1 MGCGVGGRENKSVCA
16 KEISAI
22 GAREGRQQMDQ
33 TIKKSEVK
41 DGLGLA
47 SKAADDDGE
56 RASNV

>member
-1 MGCGVGGRENKSVCA
+1 
-16 KEISAI
+16 
-22 GAREGRQQMDQ
+22 MDQ
-33 TIKKSEVK
+33 TIRKSEVK